1 MLKPE
6 TSFSVDD
13 FNIVNTHIML
23 LGDGK
28 LGNSVNDH
36 LFSLV
41 YVLVLKKIPK
51 ILITYLH
58 LYQNGKKPYG
68 KLF

>member
-41 YVLVLKKIPK
+41 YVLVLKKSRR
-51 ILITYLH
+51 
-58 LYQNGKKPYG
+58 
-68 KLF
+68 F